1 QNERIWTKRGLLLTD
16 PIEKGLRVIEIS
28 ILTEPALNPPNST
41 NTPSLESLPAS
52 PIALHRLQSASTSS
66 ADPLE
71 LLRIILQKE
80 LNAKIE
86 SLFSD
91 YIRLYLLPAAKNVE
105 TNLGGVNASE
115 LLERTCINAL
125 EHAKT
130 LFKGSF
136 SRKRGSQSTDPSSSK
151 EPTIKKIKNERRG
164 FEPECLFVLS
174 GQAGTAILGGSS
186 SGKAFLSKHPQI
198 FKYAADQEDKEW
210 LMKERLISTSGGK
223 ATLVVLRDV
232 LALYSSS
239 SSLEEKESSLRGFKL
254 PDFMLEKDDG
264 TVSPSSSEVAE
275 LLLHEMKAAPSA
287 PGEEDDL
294 GFLTGMN
301 LHSLVREFEMEA
313 GAGSQHLGILSLA
326 DDSES
331 FSELSNEVVQES
343 FDSIELIDDERTH
356 APFLHLF

>member
-1 QNERIWTKRGLLLTD
+1 MVHPLL
-16 PIEKGLRVIEIS
+16 S
-28 ILTEPALNPPNST
+28 
-41 NTPSLESLPAS
+41 SLESLPAS

-254 PDFMLEKDDG
+254 PDFMLEKVNAVFNSSMNAVKIEEGDEQG
-264 TVSPSSSEVAE
+264 SRTTEQLAPSSSEVAE

-343 FDSIELIDDERTH
+343 FDSIE
-356 APFLHLF
+356 FN